1 MDVAALLLFALFF
14 TAVVVSTTSRH
25 QLLRTSVGRPRLF
38 QITVVGAAAVTVPV
52 DLYAVVHGAIG
63 PVGADRLLL
72 LNVAAAC
79 GVAALHGCLRGR
91 ALAGSV
97 PAAIVA
103 GAAAACSPGAGTG
116 LSSGSLPATGSDS
129 GGQVDDGHALRMG
142 VLGWTGPL
150 IALVVV
156 TAVVALG
163 SGTGG
168 NASGPGSVGST
179 AGSALAVYSLLVCVI
194 SASSL
199 FRGAGVRSILG
210 RDEDRRGFCTV
221 DGGPVTAGGLSST
234 QPPVPGAE
242 LTASAGDHHT
252 PPRA

>member
-1 MDVAALLLFALFF
+1 MDVAVLLLFTLFF
-14 TAVVVSTTSRH
+14 TAVVVSATSRH
-25 QLLRTSVGRPRLF
+25 QLLRTSVRRPRLF
-38 QITVVGAAAVTVPV
+38 QVTVLGAAAVTVPV
-52 DLYAVVHGAIG
+52 DLYAVVHGTVG

-79 GVAALHGCLRGR
+79 GVAALHGWLRGR

-103 GAAAACSPGAGTG
+103 GAAAACSPGARTG
-116 LSSGSLPATGSDS
+116 LRPGSLPGAGSVS

-163 SGTGG
+163 SGSSG
-168 NASGPGSVGST
+168 NADGPGSVGST
-179 AGSALAVYSLLVCVI
+179 AGSALAIYSLLVYVI

-199 FRGAGVRSILG
+199 FRGAG
-210 RDEDRRGFCTV
+210 
-221 DGGPVTAGGLSST
+221 
-234 QPPVPGAE
+234 
-242 LTASAGDHHT
+242 SAID
-252 PPRA
+252 PREG